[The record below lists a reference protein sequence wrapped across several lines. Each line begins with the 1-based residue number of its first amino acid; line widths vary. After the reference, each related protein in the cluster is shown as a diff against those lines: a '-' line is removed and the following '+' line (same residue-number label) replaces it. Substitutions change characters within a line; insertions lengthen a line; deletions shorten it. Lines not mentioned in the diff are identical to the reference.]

1 MTSAIKVTVPDLG
14 NVDTVLV
21 IEVAV
26 KAGDAVK
33 KEQTLITLE
42 SDKASMEIPCPT
54 AGIVEQMNVKVG
66 DKVKQGDLIL
76 TVMAS
81 DAMQNAPQKAASPAP
96 EPKPAAAAAPEV
108 LAQTA
113 TQTVRVPDIGNFDKV
128 DVIEIPISIGMNVKL
143 NQTLVVLESD
153 KASMEIPAPFAGTIS
168 AIALKVGDKVAK
180 DAPICEMSTGAIT
193 TPAPAAVAPTPNT
206 TTAPVVSAPVAE
218 KTATN
223 NSETYASPGVRRLAR
238 ELNIELKT
246 IRATGEKGRITK
258 NDLNDFIKNRL
269 QSSGSSGL
277 AIEPMPSV
285 DFSQFGEI
293 ELQDLSRIKKISA
306 KFLHRNWVSIPHVTQ
321 FDEVDIT
328 DLEDFR
334 KQYKAKAEEKGV
346 KLTPLV
352 FLMKAAV
359 AALKNFP
366 TFNASLAPNGE
377 QLILKHYYHIGV
389 AVDTPNGLVVP
400 VVRDVNLKGFMELA
414 EELKTISAKAR
425 AGQLSPREMQGSS
438 FTISSLGGIGGTAFT
453 PIINA
458 PDVAILGVSKSR
470 MMPVYQD
477 GTFVPRLMLPLSLS
491 YDHRV
496 IDGAQGAH
504 FITYLGG
511 VLGDMRQML
520 L

>member
-1 MTSAIKVTVPDLG
+1 MTSAVKVTVPDLG

-54 AGIVEQMNVKVG
+54 AGIIDQINVKVG
-66 DKVKQGDLIL
+66 DKIKQGDLIL
-76 TVMAS
+76 TVMAEEAAQKVPEKVAAPTTES
-81 DAMQNAPQKAASPAP
+81 KAAPAAPQAP
-96 EPKPAAAAAPEV
+96 
-108 LAQTA
+108 AQTTTQ
-113 TQTVRVPDIGNFDKV
+113 TQTVHVPDIGNFDKV
-128 DVIEIPISIGMNVKL
+128 DVIEIPISVGMSVKL

-153 KASMEIPAPFAGTIS
+153 KASMEIPAPFAGTITS
-168 AIALKVGDKVAK
+168 IALKVGDKVAK
-180 DAPICEMSTGAIT
+180 DAPICEMSTGAT
-193 TPAPAAVAPTPNT
+193 ENAAPVAIAPTPPVMTQEAVKPAEEKFVT
-206 TTAPVVSAPVAE
+206 TSD
-218 KTATN
+218 
-223 NSETYASPGVRRLAR
+223 TYASPGVRRLAR
-238 ELNIELKT
+238 ELNIDLKT
-246 IRATGEKGRITK
+246 VRATGEKGRITK
-258 NDLNDFIKNRL
+258 NDLNDFIKNKM
-269 QSSGSSGL
+269 QSSAGAGF
-277 AIEPMPSV
+277 AIEPMPIV

-293 ELQDLSRIKKISA
+293 EFQDLSRIKKISA
-306 KFLHRNWVSIPHVTQ
+306 KFLHRNWVNIPHVTQ

-334 KQYKAKAEEKGV
+334 QQNKAKAEAKGV

-359 AALKNFP
+359 AALKQFP
-366 TFNASLAPNGE
+366 VFNASLAPNGD

-425 AGQLSPREMQGSS
+425 AGQLTPREMQGSS
-438 FTISSLGGIGGTAFT
+438 FSISSLGGIGGTAFT

-470 MMPVYQD
+470 MMPVYVD
-477 GTFVPRLMLPLSLS
+477 GQFVPRLMLPLSLS

-496 IDGAQGAH
+496 IDGAQGAQ
-504 FITYLGG
+504 FVTYLGEM
-511 VLGDMRQML
+511 LGDMRQML